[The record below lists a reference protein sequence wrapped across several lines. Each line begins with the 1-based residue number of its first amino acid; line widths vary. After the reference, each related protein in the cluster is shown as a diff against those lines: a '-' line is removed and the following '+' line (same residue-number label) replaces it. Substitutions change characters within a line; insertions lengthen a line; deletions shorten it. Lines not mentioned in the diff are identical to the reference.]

1 MASLAAGTSR
11 PRERPLHTLAYYTH
25 YAMGANRVVSE
36 GFRTVT
42 GATTL
47 AEWEERQRD
56 LADDNERRDAVES
69 LRW

>member
-1 MASLAAGTSR
+1 M
-11 PRERPLHTLAYYTH
+11 HTLAYYTH

-56 LADDNERRDAVES
+56 LANDNERRDAVES